1 AAAVRSQA
9 LSIDSNQPVFQIKT
23 MNRYLFDSVA
33 GPRFNTILVNVFAGL
48 AMAMAIVGIYGILS
62 YAVSQRTH
70 EIGIRMA
77 LGASRV
83 QVLRLI
89 VGQAMLLV
97 IAGGALGVAI
107 ALAVGRLLSAQLFGI
122 TARDPLTLAAVCTL
136 LLAAALIA
144 SFVPAY
150 RGTKIDPMM

>member
-1 AAAVRSQA
+1 IGVVGDVKHAGLGAEAGSEVYVPYLQMTFSRMCFVMRTEGDPLALAGTVRSQA
-9 LSIDSNQPVFQIKT
+9 LSIDSNQPVFQLKT

-33 GPRFNTILVNVFAGL
+33 GARFNTILVNVFAGL
-48 AMAMAIVGIYGILS
+48 AMSMAIVGIYGILS

-89 VGQAMLLV
+89 V
-97 IAGGALGVAI
+97 
-107 ALAVGRLLSAQLFGI
+107 
-122 TARDPLTLAAVCTL
+122 
-136 LLAAALIA
+136 
-144 SFVPAY
+144 
-150 RGTKIDPMM
+150 